1 MRFLCK
7 NSNVKLYDMNK
18 MLQIAWYNW
27 SKKSIV
33 LKWWIGLIKLAIQM
47 VFNAVLYSLS
57 MVMLCLSNHYPSL
70 LHLHRYTHPNIF
82 LICFQNPYLKCKGVC
97 LCVPVVITWTYVNH
111 LICLLLI
118 QSSYIS
124 SSHPNL
130 VKKSKRKN
138 LGL

>member
-47 VFNAVLYSLS
+47 VDF
-57 MVMLCLSNHYPSL
+57 
-70 LHLHRYTHPNIF
+70 
-82 LICFQNPYLKCKGVC
+82 
-97 LCVPVVITWTYVNH
+97 
-111 LICLLLI
+111 
-118 QSSYIS
+118 IS
-124 SSHPNL
+124 
-130 VKKSKRKN
+130 
-138 LGL
+138 